1 MAPQPRLWACLARS
15 LALAALLP
23 AVSAAAQD
31 TTRVVGVVIDEEGR
45 GLAGVNVFLA
55 GTVDGAV
62 TDSAGSFAFATRPG
76 PGELVALREGYAEH
90 RQPVDVPDATVRIV
104 LLRLVEVAA
113 ITARA
118 GGYTAGDEPG
128 AVLTSLD
135 VVTTPGAQASV
146 PLAIKALPGVQSV
159 DDGSGLF
166 VRGGDDSETRF
177 FLNGAGVIDAVRPE
191 EPTGSDAPQVDPFLL
206 DRIFFSSGAFGA
218 RYGDALSAVVDLE
231 TRGRPERLQKS
242 VGAHMAGVEGSV
254 EGPLSDR
261 LGGALTLSRF
271 HVGPIYAVNGSTR
284 DYATAPQGWETS
296 GSLVW
301 DYRPDARLKAFGIGE
316 TFRTAFDIEDP
327 SLEGEYAIEGK
338 TWGAIASWE
347 DAFGPARAA
356 ASVSRSAV
364 RTEEGG
370 GAYRLVDDRRSTQA
384 SVSVDVA
391 IAPTLV
397 LAAGGDVED
406 LEARWQGRFPNG
418 ADGEGDA
425 GGPPADSFDDARGAL
440 RAGAFIE
447 AEWAVRGRAA
457 LTAGL
462 RSDRSTLTGR
472 RTWDPRLSLT
482 ASLPAGLSLLLG
494 GGVYHQ
500 VADPLLYARADDRL
514 APQRALQL
522 VAGVQAGDPASGLFR
537 LEAYR
542 KEYDDLARLDRADR
556 AIGGGEGS
564 SQGID
569 VFLKGPGPAGTNG
582 WVSYSLVDAERTDPD
597 TGTLARAPFDVT
609 HSLVVV
615 AGRQIRPGW
624 NARAAWRYATGR
636 PFTDVIGAEPQ
647 GARLVPVYGEPFA
660 GRQPAF
666 HRLDLSFSRLVFFGD
681 DGLLVL
687 FASLNNAY
695 DRENVLEYRWTDDFA
710 TRIPVRDRTKRSVF
724 VGMSLDF

>member
-1 MAPQPRLWACLARS
+1 M
-15 LALAALLP
+15 ALAALLP
-23 AVSAAAQD
+23 AARAAAQNA
-31 TTRVVGVVIDEEGR
+31 TRIDGVVLDEEGR
-45 GLAGVNVFLA
+45 GLADVNVFLA

-62 TDSAGSFAFATRPG
+62 TDSTGSFAFATRPG
-76 PGELVALREGYAEH
+76 PGELVALRDGYVEH
-90 RQPVDVPDATVRIV
+90 RQAVDVPAASVRIV

-118 GGYTAGDEPG
+118 GGYTAGDQPG
-128 AVLTSLD
+128 AALTSLD

-191 EPTGSDAPQVDPFLL
+191 EPTGSDAPQIDPFLL

-231 TRGRPERLQKS
+231 TRGRPERLRRS

-254 EGPLSDR
+254 EGPLSER
-261 LGGALTLSRF
+261 LGGALTLSRL

-284 DYATAPQGWETS
+284 DYAIAPQGWETS

-316 TFRTAFDIEDP
+316 TFRTAFDVADP
-327 SLEGEYAIEGK
+327 SLAGEYAIERE
-338 TWGAIASWE
+338 TWAAIASWE
-347 DAFGPARAA
+347 DALGPARAA
-356 ASVSRSAV
+356 GSVSRSAV

-370 GAYRLVDDRRSTQA
+370 GAYELVDDRSSTQA
-384 SVSVDVA
+384 SGSVDV
-391 IAPTLV
+391 TLGPALIV
-397 LAAGGDVED
+397 AAGGDMED
-406 LEARWQGRFPNG
+406 IEARWRGQFPVG
-418 ADGEGDA
+418 DGGD
-425 GGPPADSFDDARGAL
+425 PPADRFDDARDAL
-440 RAGAFIE
+440 RTGIFVE
-447 AEWAVRGRAA
+447 AEWALGARAA

-462 RSDRSTLTGR
+462 RSDRSTLTER
-472 RTWDPRLSLT
+472 RTWDPRLSVT

-500 VADPLLYARADDRL
+500 VADPLLYARAGGATL
-514 APQRALQL
+514 APQRAVQL
-522 VAGVQAGDPASGLFR
+522 VAGLQAGDAASGLVR

-542 KEYDDLARLDRADR
+542 KEYDDLARLDREDR

-564 SQGID
+564 SRGID
-569 VFLKGPGPAGTNG
+569 VFLKGPGPAGTSG

-609 HSLVVV
+609 HSLIVV

-636 PFTDVIGAEPQ
+636 PFTDVIGTELD
-647 GARLVPVYGEPFA
+647 GARLVPVYGDPFA

-695 DRENVLEYRWTDDFA
+695 DRENVLEYRWTDDCA

-724 VGMSLDF
+724 AGMSLDF

>member
-1 MAPQPRLWACLARS
+1 MSRAACRMLMALL
-15 LALAALLP
+15 LAAP
-23 AVSAAAQD
+23 VSAQEAKSVA
-31 TTRVVGVVIDEEGR
+31 GVVLDEEGR
-45 GLAGVNVFLA
+45 GLAGVNVFLT

-62 TDSAGSFAFATRPG
+62 TDTTGSFAFATRPG
-76 PGELVALREGYAEH
+76 PGELVALRDGYAEH
-90 RQPVDVPDATVRIV
+90 RQPVDVPDAPVRIV
-104 LLRLVEVAA
+104 LLRLVEVTA

-128 AVLTSLD
+128 AALTSLD

-191 EPTGSDAPQVDPFLL
+191 EPTGSDAPQIDPFLL

-218 RYGDALSAVVDLE
+218 RYGDALSAVVDLQ
-231 TRGRPERLQKS
+231 TRGRPERLERS
-242 VGAHMAGVEGSV
+242 VGAHMAGVEGSI

-261 LGGALTLSRF
+261 LGGALTLSRL

-301 DYRPDARLKAFGIGE
+301 DYRPGARLEAFGIGE
-316 TFRTAFDIEDP
+316 TFQTAFDVADP
-327 SLEGEYAIEGK
+327 SLAGEYAIERE
-338 TWGAIASWE
+338 TWAAIASWV

-356 ASVSRSAV
+356 ASLSRSAV
-364 RTEEGG
+364 RTQEGG
-370 GAYRLVDDRRSTQA
+370 GEYRLVDDRASTQA
-384 SVSVDVA
+384 SASVDVA
-391 IAPTLV
+391 LAPALV

-406 LEARWQGRFPNG
+406 LEARWQGRFAAG
-418 ADGEGDA
+418 GGHGGDVGDA
-425 GGPPADSFDDARGAL
+425 GDPLADSFDDARDAL
-440 RAGAFIE
+440 RAGAFVE
-447 AEWAVRGRAA
+447 AEWAIGSRAA

-462 RSDRSTLTGR
+462 RSDRSTLSER
-472 RTWDPRLSLT
+472 RTWDPRLSVT

-500 VADPLLYARADDRL
+500 VADPLLHARADVRL

-542 KEYDDLARLDRADR
+542 KQYDDLARLDREDR
-556 AIGGGEGS
+556 AVGGGEGS
-564 SQGID
+564 SRGID
-569 VFLKGPGPAGTNG
+569 VFLKGRGPAGTSG

-597 TGTLARAPFDVT
+597 TGTLAPAPFDVT

-624 NARAAWRYATGR
+624 NVRAAWRYATGR
-636 PFTDVIGAEPQ
+636 PFTDVIGTEPD
-647 GARLVPVYGEPFA
+647 GAGPVPVYGEPFA

-710 TRIPVRDRTKRSVF
+710 TRIAVRDRTKRSVF